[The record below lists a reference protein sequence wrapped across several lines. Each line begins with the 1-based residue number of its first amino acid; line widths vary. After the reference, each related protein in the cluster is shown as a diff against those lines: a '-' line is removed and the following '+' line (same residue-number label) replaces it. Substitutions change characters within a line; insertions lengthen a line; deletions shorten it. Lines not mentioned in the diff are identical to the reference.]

1 MESYYNSRSRRM
13 TLRQRYLRVPLRV
26 RLTVW
31 YTVILSVALIAFSVF
46 TYITVSKSLH
56 TNMDAMLSD
65 VSASVDNVITQ
76 KIRQT
81 KSPTGLVFDSSIPDS
96 TRLLSSKQDSNRTAS
111 TGSPG
116 VSKAI
121 KSSTVDTKVL
131 VSRAVKDSSSVTIDN
146 LSLEELTALVS
157 QGIFTRGGPSF
168 VFMRAGNFYV
178 QFSDTKGNVYWRSE
192 NLQDYSLPT
201 YTDVSTGLD
210 TGQVFLDATLKKQ
223 SLRVLCMRGAVSE
236 VSIGYSMQ
244 EVDEIL
250 RQLRATFELGF
261 SIALVFAVVIGY
273 LLARY
278 SLQQV
283 DVITNAAKRI
293 TAENLSKRLPLPVT
307 NDEIAR
313 LTTTLNAMIARL
325 DISFTQVRQFT
336 SDVSHELR
344 TPLAI
349 LMGELELALRNEM
362 SQEDYHVLVVS
373 ALEEVMRLSK
383 MVSSLLEISRAE
395 TGQVRLQ
402 KSLFDI
408 SKMTANI
415 CDDMQIL
422 AEDKYI
428 TLETEIQPY
437 VTIIADESRLHQ
449 MLINVID
456 NAIKYTPRNGKVR
469 VALSTRASQT
479 RIEISDDGVGISEED
494 QAFIFNRFF
503 RVDQSRSNDVVGSG
517 LGLSIVRW
525 IVEAHQ
531 GSIGVKS
538 ELGSGST
545 FTIVLPYEAT

>member
-81 KSPTGLVFDSSIPDS
+81 KSPTGLVFDSSLPDS
-96 TRLLSSKQDSNRTAS
+96 TRLISSKQDSNRTAS
-111 TGSPG
+111 TDTAG

-121 KSSTVDTKVL
+121 KSSAVDTKDV
-131 VSRAVKDSSSVTIDN
+131 VSRASKDSSSVTIDN
-146 LSLEELTALVS
+146 LTLEELTALVS

-192 NLQDYSLPT
+192 NLQDFSLPT

-210 TGQVFLDATLKKQ
+210 TGHVFLDALLKKQ

-261 SIALVFAVVIGY
+261 SIALVLAVVIGY

-283 DVITNAAKRI
+283 DIITNAAKRI

-402 KSLFDI
+402 KNLFDI

-531 GSIGVKS
+531 GSIRVKS

>member
-1 MESYYNSRSRRM
+1 
-13 TLRQRYLRVPLRV
+13 
-26 RLTVW
+26 
-31 YTVILSVALIAFSVF
+31 
-46 TYITVSKSLH
+46 
-56 TNMDAMLSD
+56 
-65 VSASVDNVITQ
+65 
-76 KIRQT
+76 
-81 KSPTGLVFDSSIPDS
+81 
-96 TRLLSSKQDSNRTAS
+96 
-111 TGSPG
+111 
-116 VSKAI
+116 
-121 KSSTVDTKVL
+121 
-131 VSRAVKDSSSVTIDN
+131 
-146 LSLEELTALVS
+146 
-157 QGIFTRGGPSF
+157 
-168 VFMRAGNFYV
+168 
-178 QFSDTKGNVYWRSE
+178 
-192 NLQDYSLPT
+192 
-201 YTDVSTGLD
+201 
-210 TGQVFLDATLKKQ
+210 
-223 SLRVLCMRGAVSE
+223 VSE
-236 VSIGYSMQ
+236 VSIGYGMQ

-250 RQLRATFELGF
+250 RQLRAAFGLGF
-261 SIALVFAVVIGY
+261 SIALVLAVVIGY

-283 DVITNAAKRI
+283 DIITNAAKRI

-362 SQEDYHVLVVS
+362 KEEDYHVLVVS

-402 KSLFDI
+402 KALFDI
-408 SKMTANI
+408 SRMTANI

-422 AEDKYI
+422 AEDKSV
-428 TLETEIQPY
+428 TLECEIQPY

-456 NAIKYTPRNGKVR
+456 NAIKYTPRNGTVKVS
-469 VALSTRASQT
+469 LSTRASQT
-479 RIEISDDGVGISEED
+479 RIEIADTGVGISEED

-525 IVEAHQ
+525 IIEAHQ
-531 GSIGVKS
+531 GSIRVKS
-538 ELGSGST
+538 ELGAGST
-545 FTIVLPYEAT
+545 VTIVLPYEAA

>member
-81 KSPTGLVFDSSIPDS
+81 KSPTGLVFDSSLPDS
-96 TRLLSSKQDSNRTAS
+96 TRLMSSEQDSNRTAS

-192 NLQDYSLPT
+192 NLQDFSLPT

>member
-1 MESYYNSRSRRM
+1 MPGYGNSKNKRM

-31 YTVILSVALIAFSVF
+31 YTVILSVALVAFSLF
-46 TYITVSKSLH
+46 TYVTVSNSLH
-56 TNMDAMLSD
+56 SNMDVMLTE
-65 VSASVDNVITQ
+65 VSRSVDVVISER
-76 KIRQT
+76 IRQS
-81 KSPTGLVFDSSIPDS
+81 KSETGIQRDSSATNVGTAASQKPDS
-96 TRLLSSKQDSNRTAS
+96 VPARPPKSKNVTTDT
-111 TGSPG
+111 TGIG
-116 VSKAI
+116 
-121 KSSTVDTKVL
+121 
-131 VSRAVKDSSSVTIDN
+131 IDN
-146 LSLEELTALVS
+146 LSFEELSTLVS
-157 QGIFTRGGPSF
+157 QGIFTRSGPSF
-168 VFMRAGNFYV
+168 VFMRAGNFFV
-178 QFSDTKGNVYWRSE
+178 QFADLKGNVYWRSE
-192 NLQDYSLPT
+192 NLRDYSLPT
-201 YTDVSTGLD
+201 YTDVSDGMD
-210 TGQVFLDATLKKQ
+210 AGQVFLEARLNKQ
-223 SLRVLCMRGAVSE
+223 SLRVLCMRGSVSE
-236 VSIGYSMQ
+236 LSVGYSIQ

-250 RQLRATFELGF
+250 RQLRNTFEIGF

-283 DVITNAAKRI
+283 DIITNAAKRI

-362 SQEDYHVLVVS
+362 EPDDYHALVVS

-402 KSLFDI
+402 KALFDI
-408 SKMTANI
+408 SKVVTNI

-422 AEDKYI
+422 AEDKSI
-428 TLETEIQPY
+428 TLETDIQPY
-437 VTIIADESRLHQ
+437 VTIVADESRLHQ

-456 NAIKYTPRNGKVR
+456 NAIKYTPRNGSVKVS
-469 VALSTRASQT
+469 LSTRGSQT
-479 RIEISDDGVGISEED
+479 KIEISDTGVGISEED
-494 QAFIFNRFF
+494 QSFIFNRFY

-531 GSIGVKS
+531 GTIKVKS
-538 ELGSGST
+538 ELGEGST
-545 FTIVLPYEAT
+545 FTIILPYETT